1 MAFFGMVICLQRLE
15 TNLILT
21 ADKNVVRKEKNMN
34 WNEKFSE
41 RAGRMRPSAVRELLA
56 LTQRPEI
63 ISLAGGLPDPVLFPV
78 DLFAKSM
85 DKVIREDANIVL
97 QYGET
102 PGYKPLREVL
112 VDRCNKEGEN
122 ITIENLIVTTASQ
135 QGIDLIGKVFI
146 DPGDTVIVEGPTYL
160 AAIQAFGVYGAEFA
174 TVDMDDQGMRMDKL
188 DECLADLDKKGIK
201 PKFIYSV
208 PTFQNPAGYTMPIE
222 RRKHLLKVAKE
233 RGIPIIEDNPYGD
246 LRFAGEKVESFQS
259 MDKEKD
265 TVISLRTFSKIL
277 CPGLRLGWIVGP
289 EPAVDKLLKAKQA
302 SDLCSPVTTQAA
314 AADFIKQGHLD
325 AHIPKIIA
333 AYKEKY
339 EKMRDSI
346 DKYFPKID
354 GLTYTKAEGGM
365 FVWVTL
371 PERYNT
377 TEMFKKALENKVAYI
392 VGSAFYANG
401 KGHNTFRLNFSF
413 PTLDKIEE
421 GIKRI
426 GKLLE
431 NE

>member
-1 MAFFGMVICLQRLE
+1 MCLQRLE
-15 TNLILT
+15 TYLILT
-21 ADKNVVRKEKNMN
+21 ADKNVVRKEKDMN

-41 RAGRMRPSAVRELLA
+41 RAGRMRPSAIRQLLA
-56 LTQRPEI
+56 LTQKPDI
-63 ISLAGGLPDPVLFPV
+63 ISLAGGLPDPALFPV

-102 PGYKPLREVL
+102 PGYRPLRELL
-112 VDRCNKEGEN
+112 VERCNKEGEN
-122 ITIENLIVTTASQ
+122 ITVENLIVTTASQ

-160 AAIQAFGVYGAEFA
+160 AALQAFGVYGAEFA
-174 TVDMDDQGMRMDKL
+174 TVDMDLNGMMMDKF

-201 PKFIYSV
+201 PKFIYTV
-208 PTFQNPAGYTMPIE
+208 PTFQNPAGYTMPLE

-233 RGIPIIEDNPYGD
+233 RGIPIIEDNPYGE
-246 LRFAGEKVESFQS
+246 LRFAGEPVPSFQS

-289 EPAVDKLLKAKQA
+289 EDALDKVRKAKEA

-325 AHIPKIIA
+325 AHIPKIRA
-333 AYKEKY
+333 VYKEKY
-339 EKMRDSI
+339 EAMRDAI
-346 DKYFPKID
+346 EEHFPKLE
-354 GLTYTKAEGGM
+354 GLTYAKAEGGM
-365 FVWVTL
+365 FIWVSL
-371 PERYNT
+371 PERFNM
-377 TEMFKKALENKVAYI
+377 TELFNKALENKVAYI

-401 KGHNTFRLNFSF
+401 KGHNCFRLNFSF
-413 PTLDKIEE
+413 APVEKIKE

-426 GKLLE
+426 GNMLKSV
-431 NE
+431 